1 MGFFKVLK
9 RLAKGQPPFEP
20 PTETNVKEGEETPTM
35 TTETPRS
42 TGPKKRPEVEI
53 ERTTTHTNGS
63 RIDIDCI
70 IQNNADEKIELDKI
84 HFLGTSRELDSY
96 LRPGEERQYR
106 IYSGNHLQQAPQ
118 GYAELY
124 YKDPSGNYFCAIHR
138 IESQKQ
144 ADGTYEI
151 EDFDLT
157 YPIKDV

>member
-1 MGFFKVLK
+1 MGFFRVLK
-9 RLAKGQPPFEP
+9 RLAQGQPPFEVP
-20 PTETNVKEGEETPTM
+20 AEADNKEGEENPER
-35 TTETPRS
+35 TTEAARS

-53 ERTTTHTNGS
+53 ERTMTYTNGS

-70 IQNNADEKIELDKI
+70 IQNNADETITLDKI
-84 HFLGTSRELDSY
+84 RFLGTSRELDSY

-124 YKDPSGNYFCAIHR
+124 YRDPSGDYFCAIHR